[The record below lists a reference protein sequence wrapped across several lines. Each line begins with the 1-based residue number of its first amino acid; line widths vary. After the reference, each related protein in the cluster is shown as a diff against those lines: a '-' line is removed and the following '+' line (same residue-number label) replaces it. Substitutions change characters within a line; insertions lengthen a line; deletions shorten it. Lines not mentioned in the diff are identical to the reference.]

1 MLKTVLIAFLCL
13 AEASV
18 VVAQPSA
25 PKSSAPKSSG
35 PKSSAAEIERAERAF
50 AADGLA
56 LGIRDS
62 FLKHMADDAMVFRP
76 GPVNAKALYEK
87 SPSSKTPKLEWWPQK
102 VVIARS
108 GDLGLSVGPWAIGGK
123 RGGYYA
129 TIWRKG
135 ADGQWKWIY
144 DGGAEA
150 LAAKAPGPETPAIQG
165 PAATRGAT
173 SPAEALAAV
182 REAEDR
188 LGRAAATDAPGAYRA
203 ALAADAWLTG
213 PGGTEDLAPSDLPA
227 RIGLRPPAMTLSMAG
242 GGASAGGDLVWT
254 HGTARWTRPSDTP
267 VDTHYMHVW
276 QRRAEGW
283 RLIFETLN
291 TDT

>member
-1 MLKTVLIAFLCL
+1 MLKTVLIACALLVAAPVL
-13 AEASV
+13 AAT
-18 VVAQPSA
+18 PS
-25 PKSSAPKSSG
+25 P
-35 PKSSAAEIERAERAF
+35 AEIEKAERAF

-56 LGIRDS
+56 LGVRDS
-62 FLKHMADDAMVFRP
+62 FLKHMADDAIVFRP

-87 SPSSKTPKLEWWPQK
+87 RPSSKTPKLEWWPQK

-108 GDLGLSVGPWAIGGK
+108 GDLGLSVGPWAIDGK

-135 ADGQWKWIY
+135 PDGQWKWIY

-150 LAAKAPGPETPAIQG
+150 PASKAPGPTTPAIQG
-165 PAATRGAT
+165 PTAALGSN
-173 SPAEALAAV
+173 SPAEALAAA
-182 REAEDR
+182 RIAEER
-188 LGRAAATDAPGAYRA
+188 LAKAAASDAAKAYRA
-203 ALAADAWLTG
+203 ALSPDAWLTG
-213 PGGTEDLAPSDLPA
+213 PAGTEDLVPSDLAGRIALRSA
-227 RIGLRPPAMTLSMAG
+227 RMTIRMDG
-242 GGASAGGDLVWT
+242 GGASSAGDLVWT
-254 HGTARWTRPSDTP
+254 HGTARWTGGSDSP
-267 VDTHYMHVW
+267 VNTHYMHVW

>member
-1 MLKTVLIAFLCL
+1 MLKTVLIAGLLL
-13 AEASV
+13 AAAPALAS
-18 VVAQPSA
+18 QPS
-25 PKSSAPKSSG
+25 P
-35 PKSSAAEIERAERAF
+35 AEIEKAERAF

-62 FLKHMADDAMVFRP
+62 FLKHMADDAIMFRP
-76 GPVNAKALYEK
+76 GPVSAKALYEK
-87 SPSSKTPKLEWWPQK
+87 RPSSKTPKLEWWPQK

-108 GDLGLSVGPWAIGGK
+108 GDLGLSVGPSAIDGQ

-129 TIWRKG
+129 TIWRKQ

-150 LAAKAPGPETPAIQG
+150 PASKAPAPETPAIQG
-165 PAATRGAT
+165 PTATLGSK

-182 REAEDR
+182 RTAEEG
-188 LGRAAATDAPGAYRA
+188 LAKAAAGDAAKAYRA
-203 ALAADAWLTG
+203 ALSTDAWLTG
-213 PGGTEDLAPSDLPA
+213 PVGTQDLKPDDLPG
-227 RIGLRPPAMTLSMAG
+227 RIALRPARMTIRMDG
-242 GGASAGGDLVWT
+242 GGASAAGDLVWS
-254 HGTARWTRPSDTP
+254 HGTASWTGASDTP
-267 VDTHYMHVW
+267 VNTHYMHVW

-291 TDT
+291 TDR

>member
-1 MLKTVLIAFLCL
+1 MLKTALIACALL
-13 AEASV
+13 AAMP
-18 VVAQPSA
+18 ALAATPS
-25 PKSSAPKSSG
+25 P
-35 PKSSAAEIERAERAF
+35 AEVEKAERAF

-62 FLKHMADDAMVFRP
+62 FLKHMADDAIIFRP
-76 GPVNAKALYEK
+76 GPVSAKALYEK
-87 SPSSKTPKLEWWPQK
+87 RPSSKTPKLEWWPRK

-108 GDLGLSVGPWAIGGK
+108 GDLGLSVGPSAVNGK

-129 TIWRKG
+129 TIWRRG
-135 ADGQWKWIY
+135 PDGDWKWIY

-150 LAAKAPGPETPAIQG
+150 DAASAPDASSPAIQG
-165 PAATRGAT
+165 PTATKGSK

-182 REAEDR
+182 RTAEDS
-188 LGRAAATDAPGAYRA
+188 LAKVADGDAPKAYRA
-203 ALAADAWLTG
+203 VLTADAWLTG
-213 PGGTEDLAPSDLPA
+213 PSGTEGLAPSDLA
-227 RIGLRPPAMTLSMAG
+227 GRVAQRPPRMAIKMDAG
-242 GGASAGGDLVWT
+242 GSSAAGDLVWT
-254 HGTARWTRPSDTP
+254 HGTAAWAGPSDTP
-267 VDTHYMHVW
+267 VNTHYMHVW

>member
-1 MLKTVLIAFLCL
+1 MLKTALIACALL
-13 AEASV
+13 AATP
-18 VVAQPSA
+18 AGAATPS
-25 PKSSAPKSSG
+25 P
-35 PKSSAAEIERAERAF
+35 AEIEKAERAF

-56 LGIRDS
+56 LGVRDS
-62 FLKHMADDAMVFRP
+62 FLKHMADDAIVFRP
-76 GPVNAKALYEK
+76 GPVSAKALYEK
-87 SPSSKTPKLEWWPQK
+87 RPSSKTLRLEWWPQK

-108 GDLGLSVGPWAIGGK
+108 GDLGLSVGPAVVNGQ

-150 LAAKAPGPETPAIQG
+150 DAASAPDASTPAIQG
-165 PAATRGAT
+165 VTAATGSR
-173 SPAEALAAV
+173 SPDEALEAVRSAEAALAQ
-182 REAEDR
+182 
-188 LGRAAATDAPGAYRA
+188 AAAGDAPGAYRA
-203 ALAADAWLTG
+203 ALASDAWLTG
-213 PGGTEDLAPSDLPA
+213 PGGTETLKPSDLADRLGLRPA
-227 RIGLRPPAMTLSMAG
+227 RITIRMEG
-242 GGASAGGDLVWT
+242 GGAARAGDLVWT
-254 HGTARWTRPSDTP
+254 HGTAGWSSSSDSP
-267 VDTHYMHVW
+267 IAAHYMHVW